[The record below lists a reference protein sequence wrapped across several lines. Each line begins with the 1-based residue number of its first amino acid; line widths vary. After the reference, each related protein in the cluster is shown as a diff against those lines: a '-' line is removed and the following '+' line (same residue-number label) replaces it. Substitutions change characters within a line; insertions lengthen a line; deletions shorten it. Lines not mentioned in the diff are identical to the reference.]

1 MLKLGIVGAENSH
14 CLRIAELCNI
24 KKAVACRATMVW
36 GEAPRFAKASAAAGR
51 IPTIVKDWRDMLGQV
66 DGIMITHRH
75 AKYHAEVARFFVNHG
90 VPCFV
95 DKPFTFT
102 LAEGKSLC
110 RLARKKRVAIVSF
123 SVKVYHQTFRDF
135 RKALKG
141 IGKVRFFTSTGPVDL
156 ESTYG
161 GVFFYGIHQ
170 VDPVI
175 ELFGNQVETAS
186 LHARGKDGVATLTY
200 RNGPIV
206 TINCAR
212 DRGGFHASVVGDQ
225 GMLDWNFTNDPKPY
239 IAGARLFTRMF
250 RTGKAPIPYER
261 MLAPVAVL
269 EALAKSLKLGRPVK
283 VAKVKL
289 D

>member
-14 CLRIAELCNI
+14 CLRIAEQCNI
-24 KKAVACRATMVW
+24 KKSVACRAVMVW
-36 GEAPRFAKASAAAGR
+36 GEAPRFAKAAAAAGQ
-51 IPTIVKDWRDMLGQV
+51 IPTIVRDWREMLGNV
-66 DGIMITHRH
+66 DGVMIDHRH
-75 AKYHAEVARFFVNHG
+75 AKYHAEVATFFVNHG

-102 LAEGKSLC
+102 LAEGKRLC
-110 RLARKKRVAIVSF
+110 ALSREKHVPITSF
-123 SVKVYHQTFRDF
+123 SVKVFHQTFKDF
-135 RKALKG
+135 RKALK
-141 IGKVRFFTSTGPVDL
+141 KVGRIRFFTSTGPVDL
-156 ESTYG
+156 KSKYG

-175 ELFGNQVETAS
+175 ELFGNQVDTAC
-186 LHARGKDGVATLTY
+186 LRRHGQDGLATLAY

-206 TINCAR
+206 TINCVK
-212 DRGGFHASVVGDQ
+212 DRGGFHASVVGDKETL
-225 GMLDWNFTNDPKPY
+225 GWKFTVDPNPY
-239 IAGARLFTRMF
+239 IASARLFTKMF

-283 VAKVKL
+283 LCKAKL